1 MPTAFDCI
9 IKRFEKQGDKTGWTY
24 IEIPATI
31 AKKLKAGTK
40 KSFRVK
46 GMIDNHGI
54 EKASLLPMGNGGFIL
69 PLNKAMRAGIRKT
82 IGAKV
87 KVQLIEDVR
96 QIEID
101 KELIA
106 CLKDE
111 PEAYKAF
118 SKMPP
123 SHQRYY
129 SKWITDAKTKETKAK
144 RIAKAVNGMLKNES
158 FGDTL
163 KSRDD

>member
-1 MPTAFDCI
+1 MPVSFECT
-9 IKRFEKQGDKTGWTY
+9 IKRFDKQGDKTGWTY

-31 AKKLKAGTK
+31 AEKIKAGTK

-46 GMIDNHGI
+46 GKIDSHAI
-54 EKASLLPMGNGGFIL
+54 EKASLLPMGDGGFIL
-69 PLNKAMRAGIRKT
+69 PLNQTMRMGIRKAV
-82 IGAKV
+82 GAKV
-87 KVQLIEDVR
+87 NVQFAEDVR

-101 KELIA
+101 KELMA

-111 PEAYKAF
+111 PEAFKAF

-129 SKWITDAKTKETKAK
+129 SKWITDAKTRETKAK
-144 RIAKAVNGMLKNES
+144 RIAKTINGMLKNES

-163 KSRDD
+163 RSKE